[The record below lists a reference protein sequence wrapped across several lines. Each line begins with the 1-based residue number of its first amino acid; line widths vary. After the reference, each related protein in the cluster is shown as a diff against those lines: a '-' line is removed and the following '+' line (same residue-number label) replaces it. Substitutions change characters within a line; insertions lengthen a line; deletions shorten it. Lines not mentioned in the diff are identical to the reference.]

1 MRYLTPLDN
10 RVLLQRIEP
19 PTETQSGLYIPNS
32 VVLKEFTVIAVGEA
46 ANPRL
51 TPGQT
56 VWTDRTDKL
65 VELDGLTFM
74 LITDKEIGG
83 IIYEDVFSGMLP
95 ED

>member
-1 MRYLTPLDN
+1 
-10 RVLLQRIEP
+10 
-19 PTETQSGLYIPNS
+19 